1 MDSDALKLCLVV
13 GSIALALMYRRSAK
27 GRTRITPYREALVPE
42 KFHLVC
48 TDESSRRTIV
58 WICLAVDQHVS
69 EIAES
74 MERQLGWR
82 FVCIVP
88 DGPVPTPKTLQ
99 FYQRQEIEAAVKSAY
114 CIFSGPGVI
123 ETAAATARNSALPL
137 VLVTSAPLGDWIQQ
151 AMKFTEEVFIVN
163 STRSAERAN
172 SQFGRPTILLPP
184 LIFPKQ
190 FRTHTTRKFVT
201 LVGPGWQMDQVM
213 ESLPH
218 VKFLGI
224 GNCTLAPNC
233 TLVSPNQLQEAY
245 SQTDILCILGNSED
259 YCRIALEAAASG
271 IPIVGTPANGLTEA
285 MNDAAIQVPLA
296 EIPAA
301 LATLKND
308 PIAYKTQREASL
320 ERAAALDPVRTLEAF
335 SQWLLSVVGQV

>member
-1 MDSDALKLCLVV
+1 MDSDALKLCLVIGV
-13 GSIALALMYRRSAK
+13 VAAALAYRRSAK

-42 KFHLVC
+42 NFHLEC
-48 TDESSRRTIV
+48 TDESSHRTIV
-58 WICLAVDQHVS
+58 WICLAVDQYAR

-82 FVCIVP
+82 FVFVIP
-88 DGPVPTPKTLQ
+88 DGPAPIPQTLQ
-99 FYQRQEIEAAVKSAY
+99 FYQRHEIEAAVKKAY

-123 ETAAATARNSALPL
+123 ETAATTARNSALPL
-137 VLVTSAPLGDWIQQ
+137 VLVTSVPLEDWI
-151 AMKFTEEVFIVN
+151 AKAKTITKEIYVVN
-163 STRSAERAN
+163 STRSAERVN
-172 SQFGRPTILLPP
+172 SQFGRPSTLLPP

-190 FRTHTTRKFVT
+190 FRTHTTRKFIT
-201 LVGPGWQMDQVM
+201 LVGPGWQVDQIL
-213 ESLPH
+213 ESLPQ

-233 TLVSPNQLQEAY
+233 TQVSPSQLQEAY

-296 EIPAA
+296 DIPAA
-301 LATLKND
+301 LTTLKND
-308 PIAYKTQREASL
+308 PIAYKAQREASL